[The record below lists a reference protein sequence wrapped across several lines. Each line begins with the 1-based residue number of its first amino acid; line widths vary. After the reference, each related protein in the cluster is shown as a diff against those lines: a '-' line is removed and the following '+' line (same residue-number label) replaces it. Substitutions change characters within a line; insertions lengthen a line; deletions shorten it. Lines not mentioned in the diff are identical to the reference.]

1 MLATGSPMDVDSRSK
16 PDPVNTD
23 RMLDVSVSIRTI
35 SHVTIDRYGDSVWS
49 PGSGSGLMVS
59 TANCEV
65 WTNHHVIE
73 NAAVIEVLPRGLGS
87 GAWYSRP
94 GGQLV
99 AAHRCGHPADVT
111 L

>member
-1 MLATGSPMDVDSRSK
+1 MAWGAAALLVVATGSPMDVDSRSK

-59 TANCEV
+59 TASLDAEEFANIC
-65 WTNHHVIE
+65 T
-73 NAAVIEVLPRGLGS
+73 AVCQR
-87 GAWYSRP
+87 
-94 GGQLV
+94 
-99 AAHRCGHPADVT
+99 
-111 L
+111 